1 MTNDKKI
8 VTMFDKDASEKLP
21 PDMLRIIQTL
31 IMFILLII
39 LIYALYIGYRD
50 IEAVKALGSPCK
62 YAMLKCKC
70 LPSLYG
76 GGLNLSVI

>member
-31 IMFILLII
+31 IMFILLIV
-39 LIYALYIGYRD
+39 LIWGIYHAYTD
-50 IEAVKALGSPCK
+50 IEYIKALGNPCS
-62 YAMLKCKC
+62 YAMLKCNCITLSHTLK
-70 LPSLYG
+70 
-76 GGLNLSVI
+76 GGLI